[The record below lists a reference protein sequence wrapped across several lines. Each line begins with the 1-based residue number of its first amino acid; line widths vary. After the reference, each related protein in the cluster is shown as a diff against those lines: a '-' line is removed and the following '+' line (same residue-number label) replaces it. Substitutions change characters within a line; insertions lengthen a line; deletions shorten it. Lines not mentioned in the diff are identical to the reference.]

1 MPRAIPEGA
10 DRMEL
15 EFEDLDDG
23 VRRIN
28 LRGRMDMEGTSEI
41 DLKFTSLAASRQGWI
56 IVDLS
61 GVDFMSSLGLGTLV
75 RSAAAQV
82 LRKGKLVLLSPQSNV
97 ERVLET
103 TRVNEVV
110 SVFHDFDAARAAVRE
125 AAAAGRA

>member
-1 MPRAIPEGA
+1 
-10 DRMEL
+10 MEL
-15 EFEDLDDG
+15 TFEDLDDG

-28 LRGRMDMEGTSEI
+28 LRGRMDMEGTQEI
-41 DLKFTSLAASRQGWI
+41 DLKFTTLAASRQGWI
-56 IVDLS
+56 VVDLS

-97 ERVLET
+97 EKVLET

-110 SVFHDFDAARAAVRE
+110 SVFHDFGAAHHAVRE
-125 AAAAGRA
+125 AALASAPNPA